1 MSKLSG
7 GHPQYA
13 QSEMNQN
20 FEQSHMM
27 EEGGFQHQNNIPF
40 E

>member
-13 QSEMNQN
+13 QSEMNN
-20 FEQSHMM
+20 DIERSHMM
-27 EEGGFQHQNNIPF
+27 GGHSGF
-40 E
+40 